1 MFPKADPND
10 SISSKS
16 CFPCTRNAYFVRRT
30 SAKQRNQKLH
40 HGQKLQQVSCEIVG
54 ISCSGRLPAATR
66 PAPDHEMTPPSR
78 PSPWSEIASK
88 PSIPRGTSL
97 KKSKKRR
104 AIASVAPG
112 PPLWPPPT
120 RPSLGRPA
128 QPPRRPK
135 YIHKLPINRTSGR
148 YVNSNFNTVLF
159 LYWSAQPLGS

>member
-1 MFPKADPND
+1 MVSQTGPKRFCRLQ
-10 SISSKS
+10 KS
-16 CFPCTRNAYFVRRT
+16 LPVYTKRLLCKFALG
-30 SAKQRNQKLH
+30 KQRSQKLP

-88 PSIPRGTSL
+88 PMVPRGTSL

-120 RPSLGRPA
+120 RPSLGHPA
-128 QPPRRPK
+128 QPPGTQNIYTNSRSIAQRPLCE
-135 YIHKLPINRTSGR
+135 YQHIL
-148 YVNSNFNTVLF
+148 
-159 LYWSAQPLGS
+159 

>member
-1 MFPKADPND
+1 MISQSGPKRFNQLQ
-10 SISSKS
+10 KS
-16 CFPCTRNAYFVRRT
+16 LPVYTKRLLCKLALG
-30 SAKQRNQKLH
+30 KQRSQKLP

-88 PSIPRGTSL
+88 PVIPRGMSL

-148 YVNSNFNTVLF
+148 YVTV
-159 LYWSAQPLGS
+159 